1 MSTLTIEIPDDL
13 AAQLDPLAVPLLLR
27 ELVIQKSE
35 KMISGNESSQDTA
48 PIYREITQFLASGPT
63 REQILA
69 FKIRQAAQER
79 LEMLLETNREAS
91 LSPQE
96 QAELETYLQL
106 SEWVSILKASARSG
120 KELMR

>member
-27 ELVIQKSE
+27 ELVMQKSE
-35 KMISGNESSQDTA
+35 KMISGNESNQDTA

-69 FKIRQAAQER
+69 FKIKPVAQER

-106 SEWVSILKASARSG
+106 SEWVSILKARARSG
-120 KELMR
+120 KEIMG

>member
-13 AAQLDPLAVPLLLR
+13 AAQLDPSAVPLLLR
-27 ELVIQKSE
+27 ELVRQKSE
-35 KMISGNESSQDTA
+35 KMISGHESSQDTA
-48 PIYREITQFLASGPT
+48 PIYREITQFLVSGPT

-79 LEMLLETNREAS
+79 LEMLLETNREAT

-106 SEWVSILKASARSG
+106 SEWFSILKAHARSG
-120 KELMR
+120 KEIMG

>member
-13 AAQLDPLAVPLLLR
+13 AAQLDPSAVPLLLR

-35 KMISGNESSQDTA
+35 KMISSTESSQDTA

-63 REQILA
+63 REQLLA
-69 FKIRQAAQER
+69 FKIRQTAQER

-106 SEWVSILKASARSG
+106 SEWFSILKARARSG

>member
-35 KMISGNESSQDTA
+35 KMISGTESTQDTA

-63 REQILA
+63 CEQILA

-91 LSPQE
+91 LSFQE

-106 SEWVSILKASARSG
+106 SEWVSILKARARSG
-120 KELMR
+120 KEIMG